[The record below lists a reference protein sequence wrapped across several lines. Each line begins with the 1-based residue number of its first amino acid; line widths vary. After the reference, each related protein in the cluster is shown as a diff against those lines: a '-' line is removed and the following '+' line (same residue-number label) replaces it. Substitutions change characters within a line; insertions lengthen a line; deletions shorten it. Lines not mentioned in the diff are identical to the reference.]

1 MPLLRIALLALIVAL
16 AAACGGSTPS
26 SLATAS
32 PGSAATPTGAS
43 GESAEPTA
51 ASTAEPVSSDGPV
64 ETAEPSETEEPA
76 ATEEPAPTEEP
87 AATDEEP
94 AESDAA
100 SGEPGAAATCTGS
113 DDNRA
118 FFEGIARAADWPV
131 LCGVLPAGWFVS
143 QGSYRLANGGKL
155 LISYK
160 GPGGA
165 RIALSQGA
173 FCSDADGCVPDG
185 SELGAAALGPLEATL
200 YETADGFGIIAAPAE
215 NPSWLMTTE
224 GLDRA
229 SSVALAA
236 ALAEVGR

>member
-1 MPLLRIALLALIVAL
+1 MPLLRVALLALIVIL
-16 AAACGGSTPS
+16 AAGCGGSAPS
-26 SLATAS
+26 SRATAA
-32 PGSAATPTGAS
+32 PASAATPTGAS
-43 GESAEPTA
+43 GESTEPTP
-51 ASTAEPVSSDGPV
+51 ASTAELVPSDSPV
-64 ETAEPSETEEPA
+64 ETAEPPASEEPA
-76 ATEEPAPTEEP
+76 AT
-87 AATDEEP
+87 EEP

-165 RIALSQGA
+165 TIALLQGA

-229 SSVALAA
+229 SAVALAA

>member
-1 MPLLRIALLALIVAL
+1 MRRQLAVVAGDR
-16 AAACGGSTPS
+16 APAFGGDHHRAP
-26 SLATAS
+26 
-32 PGSAATPTGAS
+32 
-43 GESAEPTA
+43 GESLEPT
-51 ASTAEPVSSDGPV
+51 TARPR
-64 ETAEPSETEEPA
+64 PSPYPA
-76 ATEEPAPTEEP
+76 TSRSRPRSPRRP
-87 AATDEEP
+87 RSLRQPSEEP

-165 RIALSQGA
+165 TIALSQGA
-173 FCSDADGCVPDG
+173 FCSDDDGCVPDG
-185 SELGAAALGPLEATL
+185 SELGGTALGPLEATL
-200 YETADGFGIIAAPAE
+200 YQTADGFGIIAAPAE

-224 GLDRA
+224 GLDRESA
-229 SSVALAA
+229 VALAA

>member
-1 MPLLRIALLALIVAL
+1 MPLLRVALLALIVAL
-16 AAACGGSTPS
+16 AAACGGSSPS
-26 SLATAS
+26 SGATAA
-32 PGSAATPTGAS
+32 PASAATRTEAP
-43 GESAEPTA
+43 GESMEPTNGET
-51 ASTAEPVSSDGPV
+51 TAEPLPSDEPV
-64 ETAEPSETEEPA
+64 ESEEP
-76 ATEEPAPTEEP
+76 TPTEGP
-87 AATDEEP
+87 TPSEEP
-94 AESDAA
+94 AESDEA

-165 RIALSQGA
+165 TIALSQGA
-173 FCSDADGCVPDG
+173 FCGDDDGCVPDG
-185 SELGAAALGPLEATL
+185 SELGGTALGPLEATL
-200 YETADGFGIIAAPAE
+200 YQTADGFGIIAAPAE

-224 GLDRA
+224 GLDRESA
-229 SSVALAA
+229 VSLAA

>member
-1 MPLLRIALLALIVAL
+1 MRRQLAVIRRDRSAGV
-16 AAACGGSTPS
+16 GGDPHRGARGVGWSPRTARPRPS
-26 SLATAS
+26 PSPATSRSRPRS
-32 PGSAATPTGAS
+32 PT
-43 GESAEPTA
+43 
-51 ASTAEPVSSDGPV
+51 
-64 ETAEPSETEEPA
+64 
-76 ATEEPAPTEEP
+76 PTEERP
-87 AATDEEP
+87 TPSEEP
-94 AESDAA
+94 AESDEA

-165 RIALSQGA
+165 TIALSQGA
-173 FCSDADGCVPDG
+173 FCGDDDGCVPDG
-185 SELGAAALGPLEATL
+185 SELGGAALGPLEATL

-224 GLDRA
+224 GLDRESA
-229 SSVALAA
+229 VSLAA

>member
-1 MPLLRIALLALIVAL
+1 VPLLRVALLALIFAL
-16 AAACGGSTPS
+16 AAACGGSAPS
-26 SLATAS
+26 SRA
-32 PGSAATPTGAS
+32 TGAS
-43 GESAEPTA
+43 AASAEPTPE
-51 ASTAEPVSSDGPV
+51 STAELVPSNGPV
-64 ETAEPSETEEPA
+64 ETDEPPATDEPLPTEEPA
-76 ATEEPAPTEEP
+76 ATDRPLATEEP

-94 AESDAA
+94 TESDAA

-113 DDNRA
+113 DDNRE
-118 FFEGIARAADWPV
+118 FLEGIARAADWPV

-143 QGSYRLANGGKL
+143 HGSYRLANGGKL

-165 RIALSQGA
+165 TIALSQGA

-185 SELGAAALGPLEATL
+185 SELGGAALGPLEATL
-200 YETADGFGIIAAPAE
+200 HETADGFGIIAAPAE
-215 NPSWLMTTE
+215 NPSWLMTTQ

-229 SSVALAA
+229 SAVALAA